1 MFSLLFL
8 PSDWDLLRKR
18 VLALGWSDG
27 LASWARSATFKKPQK
42 TVENCTRQDNF
53 WETALDVQPTVG
65 QLPVTDVLQVRPGV
79 LAYVLSGGDRTLLQ
93 LQFPSVELG
102 TLLG

>member
-27 LASWARSATFKKPQK
+27 LAPWARSAACKPQIQLK
-42 TVENCTRQDNF
+42 VHTLVEIAQLLVN
-53 WETALDVQPTVG
+53 AHDVQPTVG
-65 QLPVTDVLQVRPGV
+65 HFPVADVLQVRPSV
-79 LAYVLSGGDRTLLQ
+79 LAYVLSGGDRT
-93 LQFPSVELG
+93 VI
-102 TLLG
+102 